1 MRNYNEAQLEQIT
14 GAIITS
20 FINLHFLEEAA
31 QSGLFRQRVRK
42 NIKRTLDDLIHLE
55 ATYFNEIEKV
65 DEAELGDKLVAN
77 SLEFITFLLKMFR
90 FNDFSKMQEV
100 AVAYSMD
107 KEAVTK
113 VTDEILIKNGAKDE
127 KKINSETQ
135 PTIG

>member
-1 MRNYNEAQLEQIT
+1 MRNYNKAQLEQIA

-42 NIKRTLDDLIHLE
+42 NVKRTLDDLIHLE
-55 ATYFNEIEKV
+55 ATCFNEIEKV
-65 DEAELGDKLVAN
+65 DEAGLGDKLVAN
-77 SLEFITFLLKMFR
+77 NLEFITFLLKMFR

-113 VTDEILIKNGAKDE
+113 VTDEILIKNGAKDDN
-127 KKINSETQ
+127 I
-135 PTIG
+135 